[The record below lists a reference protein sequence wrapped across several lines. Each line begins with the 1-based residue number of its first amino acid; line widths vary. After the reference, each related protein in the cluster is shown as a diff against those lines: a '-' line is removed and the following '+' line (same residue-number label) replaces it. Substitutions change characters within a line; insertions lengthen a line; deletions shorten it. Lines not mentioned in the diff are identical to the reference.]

1 MKKFKLQ
8 NLLESNRF
16 TLFLSFV
23 IAVLLWVV
31 VVTSFSTDARTTIKN
46 VPINVDYNAVYQ
58 NLDLEIID
66 MDIQTVDV
74 TVAGPRSVIGNLT
87 KDDIIVYPQFSSVR
101 VAGKYDLALNAVKTS
116 GIMEYQ
122 IESLSNYQVTARF
135 DSVIEKTFPIEIDVS
150 NITIPGEFM
159 VDKIYTTPE
168 SVTITGPEKSVS
180 LISRVV
186 TKVEKQEV
194 SQTTVLPATLV
205 IYDETETEI
214 DSTHFTYDQD
224 EFTVTV
230 PILKEVVVP
239 VKVEYINIPDGFD
252 VSTFDVKF
260 SQKEIDI
267 AVPARIAESMTSF
280 TAGYID
286 LKTLAFDS
294 AYVFDLTTQTGYK
307 FLDGIT
313 EISATVSAEGISRKN
328 VSVSEIKVINQG
340 DREVEVLTDVIHN
353 IEIVGETSAVEA
365 LTGDNIVAEIDM
377 TKVSL
382 AQGQQTVAV
391 DIVIPSTDAVY
402 ARGTYYATI
411 KN

>member
-23 IAVLLWVV
+23 LAVLLWVV

>member
-1 MKKFKLQ
+1 MKKFKLKS
-8 NLLESNRF
+8 LPDSNRF

-23 IAVLLWVV
+23 LAVLLWVV
-31 VVTSFSTDARTTIKN
+31 VVTFFSTDARTTIKN

-87 KDDIIVYPQFSSVR
+87 KDDIIVYPQFSNVR

-116 GIMEYQ
+116 AIMEYQ
-122 IESLSNYQVTARF
+122 IESLSSYQVTARF

-159 VDKIYTTPE
+159 VDKIYTTPGD
-168 SVTITGPEKSVS
+168 VTITGPEKSVS
-180 LISRVV
+180 VISKVVARVE
-186 TKVEKQEV
+186 TQEI
-194 SQTTVLPATLV
+194 SQTAVLPATLV

-252 VSTFDVKF
+252 VSTFEIKF
-260 SQKEIDI
+260 SHKEIDI

-307 FLDGIT
+307 FLDGVT
-313 EISATVSAEGISRKN
+313 EISATISAEGISRKN

-353 IEIVGETSAVEA
+353 VEIVGEASAVEA

>member
-23 IAVLLWVV
+23 LAVLLWVV

-122 IESLSNYQVTARF
+122 IESLSSYQVTARF

>member
-23 IAVLLWVV
+23 LAVLLWVV

-159 VDKIYTTPE
+159 VDKIYTTPG

>member
-1 MKKFKLQ
+1 MKKLKFQ
-8 NLLESNRF
+8 NLLDSNRF
-16 TLFLSFV
+16 TLFFSFV
-23 IAVLLWVV
+23 LAVLIWIV
-31 VVTSFSTDARTTIKN
+31 VVTYFSTDARTTIKN
-46 VPINVDYNAVYQ
+46 VPINVEYNATYQ

-66 MDIQTVDV
+66 MDIETVDV
-74 TVAGPRSVIGNLT
+74 TVAGPRNVIGNLT
-87 KDDIIVYPQFSSVR
+87 KDDIIVYPQFNNVR

-116 GIMEYQ
+116 SIMEYQ

-135 DSVIEKTFPIEIDVS
+135 DSVIEKTFPVEIDVS
-150 NITIPGEFM
+150 NITIPTEYM

-168 SVTITGPEKSVS
+168 SVTITGPEKS
-180 LISRVV
+180 ISVISKVV
-186 TKVEKQEV
+186 AKVEAQEI

-205 IYDETETEI
+205 MYDETETEI

-239 VKVEYINIPDGFD
+239 VKVEYINIPEGFD
-252 VSTFDVKF
+252 ISTLNVKF
-260 SQKEIDI
+260 SHKEVDI
-267 AVPARIAESMTSF
+267 AVPSRIAESMTEF
-280 TAGYID
+280 VAGYID

-294 AYVFDLTTQTGYK
+294 PYVFDVTTQTGYK

-313 EISATVSAEGISRKN
+313 EISATVSADGISRKN
-328 VSVSEIKVINQG
+328 VSVSEIKVVNQG
-340 DREVEVLTDVIHN
+340 DREVEVLTDAINNV
-353 IEIVGETSAVEA
+353 EIVGEEAAVEA
-365 LTGDNIVAEIDM
+365 LDGENIVAEIDM

-391 DIVIPSTDAVY
+391 DIIIPSTNKAY
-402 ARGTYYATI
+402 ARGTYYVTI

>member
-23 IAVLLWVV
+23 LAVLLWVV

-230 PILKEVVVP
+230 PILKEVIVP

>member
-23 IAVLLWVV
+23 LAVLLWVV

-239 VKVEYINIPDGFD
+239 VKVEYINVPDGFD

>member
-1 MKKFKLQ
+1 MKKFKFQ
-8 NLLESNRF
+8 SLLESNRF
-16 TLFLSFV
+16 TLFFSFV
-23 IAVLLWVV
+23 LAVLLWVV

-239 VKVEYINIPDGFD
+239 VKVEYINVPDGFD

>member
-23 IAVLLWVV
+23 LAVLLWVV

-294 AYVFDLTTQTGYK
+294 AYVFDLTAQTGYK